1 MNKSEFMW
9 VVAGTVFGLD
19 RLTKLWVVA
28 TDLPY
33 VLHHA
38 SELRTYLMITVL
50 LFSTWMF
57 MAALR
62 APRNVLISYF
72 SLSFALSLGAVASH
86 TVEVLAIG
94 SVVDFIQINIAS
106 WVIIHTNIAD
116 LAIYAAIAVC
126 IISCYVALKEHKQ
139 YA

>member
-9 VVAGTVFGLD
+9 VVVGTVFGLD
-19 RLTKLWVVA
+19 RLTKLWAVA

-33 VLHHA
+33 VLHYA
-38 SELRTYLMITVL
+38 SELRAYLMITVL
-50 LFSTWMF
+50 LFSTWLF
-57 MAALR
+57 ITALR
-62 APRNVLISYF
+62 APRNFLINYF

-86 TVEVLAIG
+86 TVEVLVIG
-94 SVVDFIQINIAS
+94 AVVDFIQINIAS

-116 LAIYAAIAVC
+116 LAIFAATIIS
-126 IISCYVALKEHKQ
+126 IISCGVAMKEHKQ